1 MRQFRAVVVGGGALG
16 GWTALSLA
24 RLGAGVTLVDAWGPG
39 HARASS
45 GGETRVL
52 RLSYPDRAF
61 VRLAIRARQLWI
73 EEEQRS
79 GIPLFEPIGV
89 LWMSTGFGDFER
101 SSLENLEGEGVE
113 FERLEPPEIARR
125 FPQIRS
131 DDLHGGVF
139 EPGSGFVR
147 ARAACRAV
155 RDALIAE
162 GGTFL
167 QAWAE
172 PGEIRSGR
180 LECLTLPDGS
190 KLSADVYVFAG
201 GPWLPGL
208 LGDRLGVKMPV
219 TRQEVF
225 VFGTPRGDGRFEP
238 GRLPVWAWLGDRFW
252 YGVPGEGSVG
262 GFKVAD
268 DTRGPA
274 FDPTSGDRTPS
285 AEGLDRARAFLADR
299 FPGMADSPLIDSA
312 VCQYTEAPGGRFL
325 ADRLPETSNAWVVG
339 GGSGHG
345 FKHGPAVGEYLAMLA
360 TGKRMPGA
368 DPAFSTLG
376 EIRSPR

>member
-1 MRQFRAVVVGGGALG
+1 
-16 GWTALSLA
+16 
-24 RLGAGVTLVDAWGPG
+24 
-39 HARASS
+39 
-45 GGETRVL
+45 VL
-52 RLSYPDRAF
+52 RLSYPNRAF

-79 GIPLFEPIGV
+79 GIRLFEPIGV
-89 LWMSTGFGDFER
+89 LWMSTSFGDFER
-101 SSLENLEGEGVE
+101 SALQNLEGEGVE

-125 FPQIRS
+125 FPQIRT
-131 DDLHGGVF
+131 DDLHCGVF
-139 EPGSGFVR
+139 EPRSGFLR

-162 GGTFL
+162 GGSFL
-167 QAWAE
+167 QSWAE

-180 LECLTLPDGS
+180 MECLALPDGS
-190 KLSADVYVFAG
+190 RLSADLFVFAA

-208 LGDRLGVKMPV
+208 LGDRLGFSMPV

-225 VFGTPRGDGRFEP
+225 VFGTPKGDDRFGP

-252 YGVPGEGSVG
+252 YGIPGEGNVG

-268 DTRGPA
+268 DSRGPA
-274 FDPTSGDRTPS
+274 LDPTSGDRVPS
-285 AEGLDRARAFLADR
+285 AEGLERARAFLVDR
-299 FPGMADSPLIDSA
+299 FPGMAGAPVIDSA
-312 VCQYTEAPGGRFL
+312 VCQYTEAPEGRFL
-325 ADRLPETSNAWVVG
+325 ADRLPGTSNAWVLG

-360 TGKRMPGA
+360 TGHRMSGD